1 MRKQDFVL
9 MIDFDSVV
17 YENLDPDVEAL
28 ERIEQLIDYIEQDLY
43 ENASTYNSF
52 NLHLQDGFDIISLSD
67 TLENIQAIKEYLE
80 KQGSSYFR
88 RLKIE
93 NNNNL

>member
-9 MIDFDSVV
+9 MIDFDNVV

-28 ERIEQLIDYIEQDLY
+28 ERIEQLIDYIEEDLY
-43 ENASTYNSF
+43 ENTSTYNSF

-67 TLENIQAIKEYLE
+67 TLENIQAIKEYLGT
-80 KQGSSYFR
+80 QGSSYFR

-93 NNNNL
+93 NTYNL